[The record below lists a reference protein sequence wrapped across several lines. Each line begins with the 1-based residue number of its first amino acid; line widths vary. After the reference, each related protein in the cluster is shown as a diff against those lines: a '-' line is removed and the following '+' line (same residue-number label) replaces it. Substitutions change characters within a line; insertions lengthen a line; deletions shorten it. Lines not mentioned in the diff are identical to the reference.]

1 MTTKNMSVEKLLE
14 KKQQLEALIQKKQA
28 KAKDDARKRDSRK
41 KIILGGVI
49 LAAVR
54 SGEIEHGE
62 IRALLAKY
70 ASPRDAALFPEFAG
84 DHVQELQDASQEP
97 ASDHATLSPDASTL
111 DT

>member
-1 MTTKNMSVEKLLE
+1 MATKNMSVEKLLE
-14 KKQQLEALIQKKQA
+14 KKQQLEALIEKKQA
-28 KAKDDARKRDSRK
+28 KAKEDARKRDSRK

-84 DHVQELQDASQEP
+84 DHISEPQVASQEP
-97 ASDHATLSPDASTL
+97 ASDHAPLSPDASTL

>member
-1 MTTKNMSVEKLLE
+1 MATKNMSVEKLLE

-70 ASPRDAALFPEFAG
+70 ASPRDAALFPEFSG
-84 DHVQELQDASQEP
+84 DHAQDSVDPVAEPSLDAS
-97 ASDHATLSPDASTL
+97 
-111 DT
+111 